1 MFDANMNTET
11 AFDPRAIERNAPD
24 AQSAQLAQPTQSA
37 IPTLSEVA
45 EKQRL
50 NNSLSEKIKESLL
63 QETVGA
69 KFTVSGTVKATQL
82 TKPNSFG
89 SYSAEFLGAIE
100 ENGEK
105 FSRRISSRVNKQL
118 FDAASPYPIDADRV
132 DGKTWKARAIVRVE
146 AAPGSSG
153 KTYCEFEALVFDLA
167 TGEVS
172 ASGVPVKVYDINP
185 FYEPSQLA
193 TQASGSGMDSTL

>member
-63 QETVGA
+63 QYTNGARFEVVGTA
-69 KFTVSGTVKATQL
+69 TVKQL
-82 TKPNSFG
+82 TTVNSFG
-89 SYSAEFLGAIE
+89 SYSLWFNGTIK

-105 FSRRISSRVNKQL
+105 FHRRISSKTNTQI
-118 FDAASPYPIDADRV
+118 FDL
-132 DGKTWKARAIVRVE
+132 
-146 AAPGSSG
+146 AAPLAIDPSKVEGMTLRAKAMVHVEMAAGNSG
-153 KTYCEFEALVFDLA
+153 KTYCVFDAIAFDLA

-172 ASGVPVKVYDINP
+172 ESGVPVKIYETNP
-185 FYEPSQLA
+185 FFKGQ
-193 TQASGSGMDSTL
+193 D

>member
-1 MFDANMNTET
+1 MNIIPDNATYTPDT
-11 AFDPRAIERNAPD
+11 A
-24 AQSAQLAQPTQSA
+24 SAQTVQLDSLAPRETVEAQQGNGQTSA
-37 IPTLSEVA
+37 GSKVP
-45 EKQRL
+45 
-50 NNSLSEKIKESLL
+50 LL

-172 ASGVPVKVYDINP
+172 ASGAPVKVYDINP

>member
-1 MFDANMNTET
+1 MNITPDTTTYTPDTASAQTVQPDSLAPRET
-11 AFDPRAIERNAPD
+11 AE
-24 AQSAQLAQPTQSA
+24 AQQGNGQTSAGSKVP
-37 IPTLSEVA
+37 
-45 EKQRL
+45 
-50 NNSLSEKIKESLL
+50 LL

>member
-1 MFDANMNTET
+1 MNITPDTTTYTPATTSAQTVQPDSLAPRET
-11 AFDPRAIERNAPD
+11 VD
-24 AQSAQLAQPTQSA
+24 AQQGNGQTSAGSKVQ
-37 IPTLSEVA
+37 
-45 EKQRL
+45 
-50 NNSLSEKIKESLL
+50 LL

-172 ASGVPVKVYDINP
+172 ASGVPVKVYDTNP
-185 FYEPSQLA
+185 FYDPSQHTA
-193 TQASGSGMDSTL
+193 QASGSGAGGTL